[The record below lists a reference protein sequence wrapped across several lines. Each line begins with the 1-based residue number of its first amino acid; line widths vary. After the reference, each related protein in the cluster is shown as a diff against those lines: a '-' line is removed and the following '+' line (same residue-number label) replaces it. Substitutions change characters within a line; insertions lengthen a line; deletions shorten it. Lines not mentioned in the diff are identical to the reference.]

1 MRQFTCN
8 FYVIFI
14 TCVHFHDFCT
24 FEDEK
29 FPLLNIFLFKTA
41 EKAVFLMLSSPLI
54 ILITVTGQVPVVCN
68 RNEPGKRKSPSLT
81 DIV

>member
-1 MRQFTCN
+1 MRQFTRN

-14 TCVHFHDFCT
+14 TCVHFRDFCT

-29 FPLLNIFLFKTA
+29 SPLLNIFLFKTA
-41 EKAVFLMLSSPLI
+41 EKAVFLMPSSPLI